1 MHAQRIGPTAPT
13 HVDAPEAASRVR
25 HRFVVLSVLLALVL
39 LAVLR
44 SMAGTRLDSVTPD
57 EPWHIVA
64 GVEYH
69 RTGDYRLNPEHP
81 PLVKRWVGAFM
92 PASFLI
98 PPKTLIEEKDAERDL
113 VEKTFFRDND
123 FRAAHRRARTAMF
136 VLSALLLSG
145 VGLLAWRVLG
155 PAWAGGLLAFLALE
169 PTVSAHLPV
178 VMTDAPVALTLGMA
192 ALAAGP
198 VVATWRWRWVVALGV
213 SMGLA
218 LAAKHSA
225 LPGLI
230 GIGAFVIGAAVWQGA
245 RAPEAPRRQRLRRVA
260 ARVARGTVAFLIALG
275 VLWAWYGFQY
285 HAGPDGSDSFNRPLA
300 AKLAEL
306 RSPVHRTIIGL
317 LDGLH
322 ILPRSYLWG
331 LVDTIRAGVEGRG
344 QNGNLLWGVNVIGDP
359 PWYLW
364 PSYLVAKMPLGLL
377 GLAAAGALALRR
389 LSLTPVQRAALLAVL
404 AMALFHFI
412 ALLGSQGTYAGIRH
426 ALPIVVAL
434 GILAGAAASLAW
446 TTRSRAWAGVTV
458 GAFALT
464 FGTTIGEPRLWE
476 YHNVLAGGTEG
487 AGYRFANEG
496 VDLGQ
501 RAYEIA
507 AFNDSVIAPSG
518 EPLYANYWLPE
529 EHARALG
536 IPLTRRV
543 EELSDTNTAG
553 FYRGYFVYELTDE
566 VEFPNWEWYPDEV
579 FAGLEQVARFGYAT
593 IWHGEQTLPRSR
605 AGALYDRIIR
615 YIYVEGGTDW
625 ELVARRLEEVLAVD
639 PHVFVTALE
648 LANAYIRLG
657 RPDEALRAYRV
668 PLAYLDRGIM
678 DDATRLAFEQQI
690 AKLERGEDVSVLRNP
705 WLE

>member
-1 MHAQRIGPTAPT
+1 MARSALCSLNVLPDQALETWPQPGFLTHA
-13 HVDAPEAASRVR
+13 AA
-25 HRFVVLSVLLALVL
+25 LADLNLLAYVLMQSTRPREAWLVFEAIS
-39 LAVLR
+39 AVAT
-44 SMAGTRLDSVTPD
+44 SWPWELD
-57 EPWHIVA
+57 
-64 GVEYH
+64 
-69 RTGDYRLNPEHP
+69 GD
-81 PLVKRWVGAFM
+81 PLQQ
-92 PASFLI
+92 I
-98 PPKTLIEEKDAERDL
+98 QEE
-113 VEKTFFRDND
+113 
-123 FRAAHRRARTAMF
+123 HRRAFRRIWTHPAGRRLSEEETVAVAECATDGLLDHWLADADSESSRLLGGVVLDPEVPTSRHRLDVGVLPFFEDERPLQGLAGFVDWRTSGF
-136 VLSALLLSG
+136 LSG
-145 VGLLAWRVLG
+145 LL
-155 PAWAGGLLAFLALE
+155 
-169 PTVSAHLPV
+169 
-178 VMTDAPVALTLGMA
+178 
-192 ALAAGP
+192 
-198 VVATWRWRWVVALGV
+198 
-213 SMGLA
+213 
-218 LAAKHSA
+218 
-225 LPGLI
+225 

-306 RSPVHRTIIGL
+306 RSPVHRTVIGL

-389 LSLTPVQRAALLAVL
+389 LTLTPVQRAALLAVL

-434 GILAGAAASLAW
+434 GILAGAASSLAW

-464 FGTTIGEPRLWE
+464 FGTTIGEARLWE

-518 EPLYANYWLPE
+518 EPLYA
-529 EHARALG
+529 
-536 IPLTRRV
+536 
-543 EELSDTNTAG
+543 
-553 FYRGYFVYELTDE
+553 
-566 VEFPNWEWYPDEV
+566 
-579 FAGLEQVARFGYAT
+579 
-593 IWHGEQTLPRSR
+593 
-605 AGALYDRIIR
+605 
-615 YIYVEGGTDW
+615 
-625 ELVARRLEEVLAVD
+625 LV
-639 PHVFVTALE
+639 
-648 LANAYIRLG
+648 
-657 RPDEALRAYRV
+657 
-668 PLAYLDRGIM
+668 
-678 DDATRLAFEQQI
+678 
-690 AKLERGEDVSVLRNP
+690 
-705 WLE
+705 